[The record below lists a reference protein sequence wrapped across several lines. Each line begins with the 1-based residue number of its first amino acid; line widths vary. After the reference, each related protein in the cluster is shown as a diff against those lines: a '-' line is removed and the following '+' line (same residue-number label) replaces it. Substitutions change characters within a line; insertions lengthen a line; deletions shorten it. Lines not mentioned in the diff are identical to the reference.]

1 MKTGEAQVSE
11 GSNPSLSAKPILV
24 FGFKDNRDKIV
35 TMGQYKVP
43 QNVEAEDKILGPFSF
58 RQFIY
63 LLVAA
68 AAGAGVW
75 VLGMAFWPLAL
86 IPLPIMLA
94 ALALALP
101 LRKDQPMETWLLAM
115 IRFLFIPK
123 KRLWSSDGSSPL
135 IEIDATPVN
144 DAPPLK
150 DIRGQEAS
158 NRLSFLAQVLD
169 TGGWST
175 LGETAA
181 PIVNSNIDEDAA
193 IKAVGEADRQDMF
206 ENNNRVNQS
215 ISMRLSGVPVPTIDQ
230 PVTNPDGYGRIG

>member
-1 MKTGEAQVSE
+1 
-11 GSNPSLSAKPILV
+11 
-24 FGFKDNRDKIV
+24 
-35 TMGQYKVP
+35 MGQYKVP

-63 LLVAA
+63 LLIAA

-75 VLGMAFWPLAL
+75 VLGSAFLPLAL

-101 LRKDQPMETWLLAM
+101 LRKDQPMETWLLAI
-115 IRFLFIPK
+115 IRFFFMPK
-123 KRLWSSDGSSPL
+123 KRLWASDGSVPI

-144 DAPPLK
+144 DTPPLK

-175 LGETAA
+175 LGETSA
-181 PIVNSNIDEDAA
+181 PTINSNIDEDAA
-193 IKAVGEADRQDMF
+193 VKAVNEADRQDMF
-206 ENNNRVNQS
+206 ENNNRINQS
-215 ISMRLSGVPVPTIDQ
+215 ISLRLSGAPIPTIDQ
-230 PVTNPDGYGRIG
+230 PTVNASGYDRIESNYAK